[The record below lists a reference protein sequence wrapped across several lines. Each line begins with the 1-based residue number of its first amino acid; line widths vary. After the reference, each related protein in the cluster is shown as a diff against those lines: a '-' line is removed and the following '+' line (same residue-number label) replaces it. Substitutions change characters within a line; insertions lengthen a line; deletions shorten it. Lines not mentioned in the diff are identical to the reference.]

1 MNDDA
6 YLIAALRLASGDDP
20 IPARVSRAAR
30 ELYSLRV
37 PDVVTADDV
46 DTTVTWKVRSVSGDD
61 GMRLLRFAA
70 KEYVLDLEVSADDG
84 LINVA
89 GQVTP
94 HPGAGSLVDV
104 RTPSATASR
113 GLSATGQ
120 FACAGLPPGW
130 VHVICYRPG
139 QPPLATRWLRV
150 RP

>member
-1 MNDDA
+1 VNDDA

-20 IPARVSRAAR
+20 IPARVSRASR

-46 DTTVTWKVRSVSGDD
+46 QTSATRKVRNVAED
-61 GMRLLRFAA
+61 GLRLLRFAA

-84 LINVA
+84 LVNVA
-89 GQVTP
+89 GQVSP

-104 RTPSATASR
+104 RTPSATATR
-113 GLSATGQ
+113 GLSDTGQ
-120 FACAGLPPGW
+120 FAFAGLPPGW

-139 QPPLATRWLRV
+139 RPPLATRWLRV